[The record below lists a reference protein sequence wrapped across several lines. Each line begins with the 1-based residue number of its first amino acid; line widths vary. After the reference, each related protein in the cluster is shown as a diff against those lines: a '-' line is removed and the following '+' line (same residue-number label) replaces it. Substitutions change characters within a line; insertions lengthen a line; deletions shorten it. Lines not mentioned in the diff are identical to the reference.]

1 MKFKY
6 FLFFTLCF
14 SIVLFSS
21 QKKISIIDFET
32 KQIIPQVRVIYNN
45 EISYTN
51 DDGFVMIPNEV
62 KNIELFAPQYEQGVF
77 PVNSSI
83 ELKPIYKEI
92 QEVVIKTVDAKKI
105 INSVLKDYDKNY
117 EIKTSIYNGTFKT
130 KSEIDNK
137 LNRILVLDMDL
148 WTLNNKYDYRKDI
161 DQFMQVNLR
170 NKKFDKN
177 KKDDKNYIFNKKRNI
192 SPQEDKIKSFL
203 QRFFLYNQLYIM
215 DYYTKGLKING
226 TIINETRDVQTIKFK
241 SDNMPDNI
249 LYYEGIMQYNKKEN
263 TISYIEVN
271 HVQKKT
277 EDKYLNI
284 FDKEITVNT
293 NLYTVTYDMFKKGE
307 KYVPAKI
314 MMKYE
319 AGISLE
325 NKIYSAIS
333 IEEFIFN
340 KHNFA
345 DKKGLSKKIDLSKSF
360 LDNITDNS
368 LKDSKTLLST
378 EEKKFV
384 DEP

>member
-14 SIVLFSS
+14 STVLFSS

-345 DKKGLSKKIDLSKSF
+345 NKKGLSKKIDLSKSF

-368 LKDSKTLLST
+368 LKDTKILLST
-378 EEKKFV
+378 EEQKFV